1 MGRNRKVR
9 VPALKLRHGKVDPLA
24 PPHRMP
30 IGHNKLKLAFRPRAA
45 LLLWSAALLAAIIA
59 APLAASS
66 GRPEGWFLYQAFAP
80 FCHQQPR
87 RSWQLQGYPLA
98 VCARCVGVYGGLLL
112 AALLGLQLP
121 TKAVGMASWR
131 CSAHPGLWN
140 SAVWWLLPQKSG
152 ALQGCAGMQC
162 GGGGRGVDV
171 SAAAR
176 PTGEC
181 SGVSQPG
188 PNRIDHPR

>member
-1 MGRNRKVR
+1 
-9 VPALKLRHGKVDPLA
+9 
-24 PPHRMP
+24 MP

-66 GRPEGWFLYQAFAP
+66 GRPEGWFLYQAFSP

-121 TKAVGMASWR
+121 TKAVGMALALLGASWALEFTGLVASSAEIR
-131 CSAHPGLWN
+131 CVTGLVLGCSAG
-140 SAVWWLLPQKSG
+140 AV
-152 ALQGCAGMQC
+152 
-162 GGGGRGVDV
+162 
-171 SAAAR
+171 AAAWTLRR
-176 PTGEC
+176 PAK
-181 SGVSQPG
+181 PG
-188 PNRIDHPR
+188 NAPELVNPVQIESHPR